1 MAGKRA
7 RRLNNTRKN
16 KLISRVLRLAHD
28 LIAPAMGDGRPCI
41 ATCPVAIISKTKTK
55 IHERTEIPIQFKN
68 CT

>member
-1 MAGKRA
+1 M
-7 RRLNNTRKN
+7 
-16 KLISRVLRLAHD
+16 LRLAHD